1 MSDDLKICIYGICKN
16 ESKLIDRWYQWAQKA
31 DYIRILD
38 TGSTDDSVEKLSK
51 LDKVEVH
58 IGIISPW
65 RFDVARNLSM
75 RHIPEDADIC
85 CVADFDQIW
94 VDGWDE
100 ELKRLFREGY
110 NDVSGDIIDYDDD
123 GKEIKR
129 FLSRNVHFND
139 PGWYWERPIHEGL
152 HYSGDK
158 EVKRVVSDKFIIEHH
173 PDRTKSRSNYLA
185 LLELEYQE
193 NRTDPMCMIYYG
205 CELSFHNRDKEAHE
219 VFLRGLE
226 ECNFSEHPEVLYQT
240 NINIAIEYKE
250 RKEYELALKYAF
262 DAKSVG
268 PNTRRVNYLI
278 ANIYSLMEDHHN
290 AIKYAIEALSIKYNL
305 KDWREDIP
313 LFQNPANIYALMAY
327 SEFYLKDYYNA
338 YLHQF
343 VAYTYSPDE
352 VSIKYNYDLYK
363 EEISKYKV
371 AVYGICKNESKN
383 IDTWFATIK
392 QADYVFILD
401 TGSSDDSVEKLKSLG
416 IDVET
421 KTYEEF
427 SFGKARQ
434 DALERLIEKY
444 KDIDV
449 CVTVD
454 FDEFLRYD
462 WYAKVQ
468 KEWNPS
474 YDGMIIHGYNMDKTR
489 IGDSNNKI
497 HTSDLNKVKWV
508 RDIHE
513 YIDYSNNNNLIMSN
527 IDYWH
532 NQDTTKNRNYY
543 EYTKRAYYRK
553 ERSILDCVYFAW
565 ESRLAGNIHDAYDA
579 DLTAFSM
586 FTEDKFYND
595 PSYNDK
601 QLQANVAIN
610 LGTYCYKEGSIDVAY
625 SYFNIASS
633 LDLGFDYRRIHCIK
647 AFILEHKGE
656 YEEALREYL
665 TALKIYERAYCW
677 IEDDHYY
684 NNAYVEL
691 HLLKLITEHFDA
703 NELKE
708 QIIKDAKE
716 KYPDCNAIDVFV
728 NTGIAIAPN
737 CELEV

>member
-58 IGIISPW
+58 IGVINPW

-75 RHIPEDADIC
+75 KYIPEDADIC

-110 NDVSGDIIDYDDD
+110 NDISGDIVDYDDN

-129 FLSRNVHFND
+129 FLSRNVHGND
-139 PGWYWERPIHEGL
+139 PGWHWERPIHEGL
-152 HYSGDK
+152 HYNGTN
-158 EVKRVVSDKFIIEHH
+158 EIRPYISDKFIIEHH
-173 PDRTKSRSNYLA
+173 PDRTKSRNNYLA

-193 NRTDPMCMIYYG
+193 NRTDPLCMIYYG
-205 CELSFHNRDKEAHE
+205 CELSFHDRNEEAHE
-219 VFLRGLE
+219 VFLKGLE
-226 ECNFSEHPEVLYQT
+226 ECDFSDHPEVLYQT

-250 RKEYELALKYAF
+250 KRELELALKYALA
-262 DAKSVG
+262 AKDVG

-278 ANIYSLMEDHHN
+278 ASIYSLMDDHYN
-290 AIKYAIEALSIKYNL
+290 AIKYCIDTLSVRFNI
-305 KDWREDIP
+305 KDWREDVYS
-313 LFQNPANIYALMAY
+313 FSNPSDIYNLMAF
-327 SEFYLKDYYNA
+327 SEYCLKDYYNA
-338 YLHQF
+338 YLHEL
-343 VAYTYSPDE
+343 VATYYSTDND
-352 VSIKYNYDLYK
+352 VFNYNLDVYK

-371 AVYGICKNESKN
+371 AVYAICKDESKN
-383 IDTWFATIK
+383 IDAWYATIK
-392 QADYVFILD
+392 QADYIFILD
-401 TGSSDDSVEKLKSLG
+401 TGSTDDTVEKLKNLG
-416 IDVET
+416 VDVEV
-421 KTYEEF
+421 KMYEEF

-434 DALERLIEKY
+434 DALERLLEKHD
-444 KDIDV
+444 DIDV

-454 FDEFLRYD
+454 LDEYLRYD
-462 WYAKVQ
+462 WYVKVQ
-468 KEWNPS
+468 QQWDPS
-474 YDGMIIHGYNMDKTR
+474 YDGMIAHGLNIDRTPNC
-489 IGDSNNKI
+489 DSNNKI
-497 HTSDLNKVKWV
+497 HIADLGRVKWI

-513 YIDYSNNNNLIMSN
+513 FIDYSNKTLKMSD
-527 IDYWH
+527 ITYVH

-553 ERSILDCVYFAW
+553 DRSILDCVYFAW
-565 ESRLAGNIHDAYDA
+565 ESRLLGNYNDAYDA

-586 FTEDKFYND
+586 FNEDRFYND

-601 QLQANVAIN
+601 ETQANVAIN
-610 LGTYCYKEGSIDVAY
+610 LGKYCFNEGSIDVAY

-647 AFILEHKGE
+647 AYIYEYKKE

-665 TALKIYERAYCW
+665 TALKIYQRPYCW
-677 IEDDHYY
+677 IEDDYY
-684 NNAYVEL
+684 YDNAYVEL
-691 HLLKLITEHFDA
+691 RLLKLLTEHFEAD
-703 NELKE
+703 ELKD
-708 QIIKDAKE
+708 QIVKDALE
-716 KYPDCNAIDVFV
+716 KYPNCDALDVYI
-728 NTGIAIAPN
+728 NTGISMAPK

>member
-1 MSDDLKICIYGICKN
+1 MSGDLKICVYGICKN
-16 ESKLIDRWYQWAQKA
+16 ESKLIDRWYKWAQKA

-58 IGIISPW
+58 IGVISPW

-75 RHIPEDADIC
+75 KHIPEDADIC

-110 NDVSGDIIDYDDD
+110 NDISGDIIDYDDD
-123 GKEIKR
+123 GNEIKR
-129 FLSRNVHFND
+129 FLSKNVHGND
-139 PGWYWERPIHEGL
+139 PGWHWERPIHEGL
-152 HYSGDK
+152 HYNGTNQ
-158 EVKRVVSDKFIIEHH
+158 VRPVVSDKFIIEHH
-173 PDRTKSRSNYLA
+173 PDRTKSRNYLG

-205 CELSFHNRDKEAHE
+205 CELSFHDRNEEAHE

-226 ECNFSEHPEVLYQT
+226 ECDFSDHPEVLYQT
-240 NINIAIEYKE
+240 NINIAIEYKDRGE
-250 RKEYELALKYAF
+250 PETALKYAL
-262 DAKSVG
+262 DAKNIG
-268 PNTRRVNYLI
+268 PNTRRVNYLL
-278 ANIYSLMEDHHN
+278 ATIYNHINDYHN
-290 AIKYAIEALSIKYNL
+290 SIKYCIETLAVKYNL
-305 KDWREDIP
+305 KDWREDVY
-313 LFQNPANIYALMAY
+313 LFSNPSDIYNLLAY
-327 SEFYLKDYYNA
+327 NEFCLKDYYNA

-343 VAYTYSPDE
+343 IATTYSPDNE
-352 VSIKYNYDLYK
+352 TYKYNLNVYK
-363 EEISKYKV
+363 EDYVRKYKV
-371 AVYGICKNESKN
+371 GFYAICKNESKN
-383 IDTWFATIK
+383 IDIWFATVK
-392 QADYVFILD
+392 QADYVFVLD
-401 TGSSDDSVEKLKSLG
+401 TGSTDDSVEKLKNLG
-416 IDVET
+416 VDVEIR
-421 KTYEEF
+421 TYEEF

-434 DALERLIEKY
+434 DALEIMLEKY
-444 KDIDV
+444 PDIDI

-454 FDEFLRYD
+454 FDEYLRYD
-462 WYAKVQ
+462 WYVKLQ
-468 KEWNPS
+468 QEWDPD
-474 YDGMIIHGYNMDKTR
+474 YDGMIVHGFNMDRTR
-489 IGDSNNKI
+489 NGDSNNKI
-497 HTSDLNKVKWV
+497 HVADLNRVKWI

-513 YIDYSNNNNLIMSN
+513 YIDYSNKNLRMSG
-527 IDYWH
+527 ISYIH

-565 ESRLAGNIHDAYDA
+565 ESRLAGNDHDAYDA

-586 FTEDKFYND
+586 FNEDKFYHD

-610 LGTYCYKEGSIDVAY
+610 LGTYCYREGSIDVAY

-633 LDLGFDYRRIHCIK
+633 LDIGFDYRRIHCIK
-647 AFILEHKGE
+647 AFMLELKGD

-677 IEDDHYY
+677 IEDDWYY

-691 HLLKLITEHFDA
+691 HLLKLLTEHFDA
-703 NELKE
+703 EELKE
-708 QIIKDAKE
+708 QIVKDAKE
-716 KYPDCNAIDVFV
+716 KYPDCDAIDVYI
-728 NTGIAIAPN
+728 NTGIAMAPR

>member
-58 IGIISPW
+58 IGVISPW

-75 RHIPEDADIC
+75 KYIPEDADIC

-100 ELKRLFREGY
+100 ELKRLFKEGY
-110 NDVSGDIIDYDDD
+110 NDISGDIIDYDDN

-129 FLSRNVHFND
+129 FLSRNVHAND
-139 PGWYWERPIHEGL
+139 PGWHWERPIHEGL
-152 HYSGDK
+152 HYNGNN
-158 EVKRVVSDKFIIEHH
+158 EIRPYISDKFVIEHH
-173 PDRTKSRSNYLA
+173 PDRTKSRANYLA

-193 NRTDPMCMIYYG
+193 NKTDPMCMIYYG
-205 CELSFHNRDKEAHE
+205 CELSFYDRNEEAHE

-226 ECNFSEHPEVLYQT
+226 ECDFSEHPEVLYQT

-262 DAKSVG
+262 DAKNIG

-290 AIKYAIEALSIKYNL
+290 AIKYAIEALSVKYNL

-313 LFQNPANIYALMAY
+313 LFQNPSNIYALIAY

-343 VAYTYSPDE
+343 VAYTYSPDDK
-352 VSIKYNYDLYK
+352 SIKYNYDLYK
-363 EEISKYKV
+363 EEINKYKV

-383 IDTWFATIK
+383 IDAWFATIK

-401 TGSSDDSVEKLKSLG
+401 TGSTDNSVEKLKNLG

-427 SFGKARQ
+427 SFGRARQ
-434 DALERLIEKY
+434 DALERLIEKHN
-444 KDIDV
+444 DIDI

-462 WYAKVQ
+462 WYIKVQ
-468 KEWNPS
+468 KEWDSS

-497 HTSDLNKVKWV
+497 HTSDLNKVRWI

-513 YIDYSNNNNLIMSN
+513 FIDYSNKNLKMSS
-527 IDYWH
+527 ISYIH
-532 NQDTTKNRNYY
+532 NQDITKSRNYY
-543 EYTKRAYYRK
+543 EYTKKAYYRK
-553 ERSILDCVYFAW
+553 ERTILDCVYFAW
-565 ESRLAGNIHDAYDA
+565 ESRLAGNYHDAYDA

-586 FTEDKFYND
+586 FNENKFYND

-601 QLQANVAIN
+601 EIQANVAIN
-610 LGTYCYKEGSIDVAY
+610 LGKYCFNEGSIEVAL
-625 SYFNIASS
+625 SYFNIASRT
-633 LDLGFDYRRIHCIK
+633 DIGFDYRRIHCIK
-647 AFILEHKGE
+647 AYMYEYKEE

-665 TALKIYERAYCW
+665 TALKINERPYCW

-703 NELKE
+703 EELKE
-708 QIIKDAKE
+708 QIVKDAKD
-716 KYPDCNAIDVFV
+716 KYPNCDAIDIYL
-728 NTGIAIAPN
+728 NTGIAIAPK